1 MFQKKLLEW
10 HDKHARSFPWCDEK
24 DPYKIWISE
33 IMLQQT
39 RTETVVGYYQAF
51 LRDFPDVYA
60 LAAASQEQVFKRWE
74 GLGYYSRARNLQKA
88 AQMIVT
94 EYNGKL
100 PDTAAELL
108 KLPGIGDYTAGA
120 IASIAFGRKEAAM
133 DGNLIRVMSRITD
146 EHGCT
151 ADIAVRRRLKKETTA
166 LMGEERTGDFNQAMM
181 GLGNMICV
189 PGKPRCEE
197 CPVSAWC
204 RAKAQGTQAQLPNL
218 PQKKEKKQLAM
229 GVAVVMH
236 QKRVLLI
243 RRGEEG
249 LLSGLMA
256 FPAFE
261 GARGEKDVREAL
273 REMGIET
280 GKGVKLCESQHVFT
294 HRIWK
299 MKGWLFKAKN
309 QPEVENGAWADAEG
323 LTAAAIP
330 TAFKPYRDGAYRL
343 LTEATEEKKA

>member
-1 MFQKKLLEW
+1 
-10 HDKHARSFPWCDEK
+10 
-24 DPYKIWISE
+24 
-33 IMLQQT
+33 MLQQT

-51 LRDFPDVYA
+51 LAEFPDVYA

-88 AQMIVT
+88 AQMIAS

-120 IASIAFGRKEAAM
+120 IASIAFGRKEPAM
-133 DGNLIRVMSRITD
+133 DGNLIRVMSRILD

-151 ADIAVRRRLKKETTA
+151 ADAAVRRRLKKGTEA
-166 LMGEERTGDFNQAMM
+166 LMSGERSGDFNQAMM

-189 PGKPRCEE
+189 PNKPKCEE
-197 CPVSAWC
+197 CPVSAYC
-204 RAKAQGTQAQLPNL
+204 RAKAQGTQAQLPVL
-218 PQKKEKKQLAM
+218 PEKKEKKQLAV
-229 GVAVVMH
+229 GVAAVMNQGH
-236 QKRVLLI
+236 VLLV

-249 LLSGLMA
+249 LLSGLTA

-261 GARGEKDVREAL
+261 GARSEKDVREAL
-273 REMGIET
+273 QEMGIET
-280 GKGVKLCESQHVFT
+280 GKGIKLCESQHVFT

-309 QPEVENGAWADAEG
+309 QPQLENGTWADAEG
-323 LTAAAIP
+323 MEKAAIP
-330 TAFKPYRDGAYRL
+330 TAFKPYREQVQRL
-343 LTEATEEKKA
+343 LSGEAEEKKA